1 MFGEMLLHSF
11 HWIIKEG
18 GKAKE
23 YPYLKL
29 FESYWTVIVFQRH
42 IETAVGIFSRS
53 CQWLA
58 TIIVPKCVFDG
69 FPFKST
75 INV

>member
-1 MFGEMLLHSF
+1 MFGETLLHTF

-29 FESYWTVIVFQRH
+29 FETYWTVIVVQCH
-42 IETAVGIFSRS
+42 IETAVGIFGRG

-58 TIIVPKCVFDG
+58 TIIVPKYVFDV
-69 FPFKST
+69 FPFKCT
-75 INV
+75 LNI